1 MNTKDF
7 TMKEI
12 DILNNA
18 IHNLEKN
25 IPINWEWKTVDDNI
39 DKGVDGK
46 LSIIVN
52 NQKKRL
58 FVQIKKD
65 VKNHQLFN
73 ILNYKN
79 KYVDFLL
86 VVEKLYPK
94 VKKELREYRVNYL
107 ESNGNVY
114 INTDD
119 LLLYIDTNEVAK
131 TQKEKGNRAFT
142 KTGLKV
148 IFHFL
153 LKPQLI
159 NQTQREIA
167 EHTNVALG
175 NIPLIINGLLETNL
189 IIRLN
194 KKKYTINN
202 PEELLNKWIT
212 EFEQTLK
219 PTLFKQRFRFQNKNH
234 DWRTLPLNEDKTV
247 WGGEP
252 AGDII
257 TNHLRPEKFTL
268 YTKET
273 TKELMLNYKLLPD
286 DQGEIAV
293 YDMFWDNDYNT
304 NTAPNEL
311 VYADLMMTD
320 DKRCKETAKLIF
332 NEFIEPNL

>member
-1 MNTKDF
+1 MN
-7 TMKEI
+7 EI

-18 IHNLEKN
+18 IHNLEQN
-25 IPINWEWKTVDDNI
+25 IPITWDWKTVDYNK
-39 DKGVDGK
+39 DKEVDGE

-52 NQKKRL
+52 NQQKIF
-58 FVQIKKD
+58 FVEIKKD

-79 KYVDFLL
+79 KFINFLL
-86 VVEKLYPK
+86 VAEKLYPK
-94 VKKELREYRVNYL
+94 VKKELRDNRVNYL
-107 ESNGNVY
+107 EGNGNVY
-114 INTDD
+114 LNTDN
-119 LLLYIDTNEVAK
+119 LFLYIDTNEATK

-148 IFHFL
+148 IFQFL
-153 LKPQLI
+153 LNPKLI

-167 EHTNVALG
+167 ETTNVALG

-189 IIRLN
+189 IVRLN
-194 KKKYTINN
+194 KNEYVINN
-202 PEELLNKWIT
+202 YQELLNKWIT

-219 PTLFKQRFRFQNKNH
+219 PTLFKQRFRFQNKNQ
-234 DWRTLPLNEDKTV
+234 DWRTVLLNTDKTV

-273 TKELMLNYKLLPD
+273 TKDLILNYKLLPD
-286 DQGEIAV
+286 YEGEIAV
-293 YDMFWDNDYNT
+293 YDMFWYNDYNT

-311 VYADLMMTD
+311 VYADLMITD

-332 NEFIEPNL
+332 NEYIEPNL

>member
-1 MNTKDF
+1 MN
-7 TMKEI
+7 EI

-18 IHNLEKN
+18 INNLEQN
-25 IPINWEWKTVDDNI
+25 IPITWDWKTIDNNKDI
-39 DKGVDGK
+39 GVAGE

-52 NQKKRL
+52 NQQKIF
-58 FVQIKKD
+58 FVEIKKD

-79 KYVDFLL
+79 KFTNFLL
-86 VVEKLYPK
+86 VSEKLYPK
-94 VKKELREYRVNYL
+94 VKKELRENRVNYL
-107 ESNGNVY
+107 EGNGNVY
-114 INTDD
+114 INTDN
-119 LLLYIDTNEVAK
+119 LFLYIDTNEVTK

-167 EHTNVALG
+167 EITNVALG

-189 IIRLN
+189 IVRLN
-194 KKKYTINN
+194 KNEYVINN
-202 PEELLNKWIT
+202 YEELLNKWIT

-219 PTLFKQRFRFQNKNH
+219 PTLFKQRFRFQNRNQ
-234 DWRTLPLNEDKTV
+234 DWKTLQLNIDKTV

-273 TKELMLNYKLLPD
+273 TKELIINYKLLPD
-286 DQGEIAV
+286 DEGEIAV
-293 YDMFWDNDYNT
+293 YDMFWNNDYDT
-304 NTAPNEL
+304 NTAPKEL
-311 VYADLMMTD
+311 VYTDLMITD

-332 NEFIEPNL
+332 NEYIEPNL

>member
-1 MNTKDF
+1 MN
-7 TMKEI
+7 EI

-25 IPINWEWKTVDDNI
+25 IPINWDWKTI
-39 DKGVDGK
+39 DYNKDKRVDGE
-46 LSIIVN
+46 LSIILN
-52 NQKKRL
+52 NQKKIF
-58 FVQIKKD
+58 FVAIKKD

-79 KYVDFLL
+79 KFIHFLL
-86 VVEKLYPK
+86 VAEKLYPK
-94 VKKELREYRVNYL
+94 VKKELRENRVNYL
-107 ESNGNVY
+107 EGNGNVY
-114 INTDD
+114 INTDN
-119 LLLYIDTNEVAK
+119 LFLYIDTNEVTK

-153 LKPQLI
+153 LKPKLI

-167 EHTNVALG
+167 EITNVALG

-194 KKKYTINN
+194 KKEYVIHNY
-202 PEELLNKWIT
+202 EELLNKWIT

-219 PTLFKQRFRFQNKNH
+219 PTLFKQRFRFQNRNQ
-234 DWRTLPLNEDKTV
+234 DWRMVVLNTDKTV

-273 TKELMLNYKLLPD
+273 TKDLILNYKLLPD
-286 DQGEIAV
+286 DNGEITV
-293 YDMFWDNDYNT
+293 YDMFWDNDYDT
-304 NTAPNEL
+304 NTAPKEL
-311 VYADLMMTD
+311 VYTDLMITD

-332 NEFIEPNL
+332 NEYIEPNL

>member
-1 MNTKDF
+1 MN
-7 TMKEI
+7 EI

-25 IPINWEWKTVDDNI
+25 IPINWEWKTIDNSE
-39 DKGVDGK
+39 DKGVDGQI
-46 LSIIVN
+46 SITVN
-52 NQKKRL
+52 NQTNML
-58 FVQIKKD
+58 FVEIKKD

-79 KYVDFLL
+79 KFIDFLL
-86 VVEKLYPK
+86 VAEKLYPK
-94 VKKELREYRVNYL
+94 VKKELRENRVNYL
-107 ESNGNVY
+107 EGNGNVY
-114 INTDD
+114 INTDN
-119 LLLYIDTNEVAK
+119 LFLYIDTNEVTK

-148 IFHFL
+148 IFQFL
-153 LKPQLI
+153 LKPKLI

-167 EHTNVALG
+167 EMTNVALG

-189 IIRLN
+189 IVRLN
-194 KKKYTINN
+194 KNEYVINN
-202 PEELLNKWIT
+202 YEELLNKWIT

-219 PTLFKQRFRFQNKNH
+219 PTLFKQRFRFQNKDK
-234 DWRTLPLNEDKTV
+234 DWRTLQLNTDKTV

-273 TKELMLNYKLLPD
+273 TKDLILNYKLLPD
-286 DQGEIAV
+286 DEGEIAV
-293 YDMFWDNDYNT
+293 YDMFWDNNYNT

-311 VYADLMMTD
+311 VYADLMITD

-332 NEFIEPNL
+332 NEYIEPNL

>member
-1 MNTKDF
+1 MN
-7 TMKEI
+7 EI

-25 IPINWEWKTVDDNI
+25 VPINWDWKTI
-39 DKGVDGK
+39 DYNKNKEVDGE

-52 NQKKRL
+52 NQKKIF
-58 FVQIKKD
+58 FVDIKKD

-79 KYVDFLL
+79 KFINFLL
-86 VVEKLYPK
+86 VAEKLYPK
-94 VKKELREYRVNYL
+94 VKKELRENRVNYL
-107 ESNGNVY
+107 EGNGNAY
-114 INTDD
+114 INTDN
-119 LLLYIDTNEVAK
+119 LFLYIDTNEVAK

-148 IFHFL
+148 IFQFL
-153 LKPQLI
+153 LKPKLI

-167 EHTNVALG
+167 EITNVALG

-189 IIRLN
+189 IVRLN
-194 KKKYTINN
+194 KNEYVINN
-202 PEELLNKWIT
+202 YEELLNKWIT

-219 PTLFKQRFRFQNKNH
+219 PTLFKQRFRFQNRNQ
-234 DWRTLPLNEDKTV
+234 DWRAVQLNTDKTV

-257 TNHLRPEKFTL
+257 TNHLRPEKFIL

-273 TKELMLNYKLLPD
+273 TKDLILNYKLLPD
-286 DQGEIAV
+286 DEGEVAV
-293 YDMFWDNDYNT
+293 YDMFWNNDYNT

-311 VYADLMMTD
+311 VYTDLMITD

-332 NEFIEPNL
+332 NEYIEPNL